1 MSTVEQFI
9 WVNLYSLDLT
19 LLFPSQDLETFEKE
33 CTYLKVQYFAFQI
46 DYHVLLMP
54 VKGSSNGG
62 FYGIM
67 EFLRNEGDSP
77 FYDEDEEI
85 VNSYMGGLW
94 KIKLIRINYR
104 ISANSFCR
112 NYHIFLRLKYVD
124 IFI

>member
-1 MSTVEQFI
+1 MLNHGHIYFI
-9 WVNLYSLDLT
+9 VSKY
-19 LLFPSQDLETFEKE
+19 LETFEKRVYNL
-33 CTYLKVQYFAFQI
+33 TWYLKVQYFVFQI

-67 EFLRNEGDSP
+67 EFLRNEDDSP

-94 KIKLIRINYR
+94 NIKLIRIKLPY
-104 ISANSFCR
+104 
-112 NYHIFLRLKYVD
+112 FLK
-124 IFI
+124 

>member
-1 MSTVEQFI
+1 MGRTISSVVIF
-9 WVNLYSLDLT
+9 V
-19 LLFPSQDLETFEKE
+19 
-33 CTYLKVQYFAFQI
+33 FQI

-67 EFLRNEGDSP
+67 EFLRNEDDSP

-94 KIKLIRINYR
+94 NIKLIRIKLPY
-104 ISANSFCR
+104 
-112 NYHIFLRLKYVD
+112 FLK
-124 IFI
+124 

>member
-1 MSTVEQFI
+1 M
-9 WVNLYSLDLT
+9 L
-19 LLFPSQDLETFEKE
+19 PSQDLETFEKKSVQFYILLFYVLTFFKKGDTIQGGGTLFKE
-33 CTYLKVQYFAFQI
+33 IRYLKVQYFVFQI

-67 EFLRNEGDSP
+67 EFLRNEDDSP

-94 KIKLIRINYR
+94 KIKLTVQNYR
-104 ISANSFCR
+104 IFFNIVR
-112 NYHIFLRLKYVD
+112 TH
-124 IFI
+124 